1 MERYEKHLAGAL
13 FIVVLLGLAVLPASS
28 DVQPI
33 YVREAGVLK
42 GTIVPYSTT
51 LSASAFYNY
60 SNSEFNGPW
69 PSVTKNRS
77 HLFLVDASDGLSLFV
92 VHNAPTGTGGSNG
105 SANMRF
111 DLSGGDVADILVW
124 DDPGES
130 YFDGDTYFTSQQAW
144 NYNYTDGLVIGSL
157 DGDWSMDVKFTQTPS
172 GLSNGWYAY
181 SANSA
186 PIQLSVSNTVE
197 LTPVP
202 VPGAAILGMIGI
214 GMVGAYTRKRR
225 IAHVTE
231 A

>member
-124 DDPGES
+124 DDTGES

-157 DGDWSMDVKFTQTPS
+157 DGNWSMDAKFTSTPT
-172 GLSNGWYAY
+172 GLNNGWYAY
-181 SANSA
+181 SASSD
-186 PIQLSVSNTVE
+186 PIQLSLTKTVE

-202 VPGAAILGMIGI
+202 VPGAAVLGMIGI
-214 GMVGAYTRKRR
+214 SMVGAYSRKRR
-225 IAHVTE
+225 LAHVTQ
-231 A
+231 